1 MSAIGFPDE
10 VVGKIRDGIDC
21 NVYFFGDKV
30 SLPAMYGVLCGAIAL
45 FVGLYILLNVLKGRK
60 R

>member
-21 NVYFFGDKV
+21 NVYFFGHQV
-30 SLPAMYGVLCGAIAL
+30 GLLAMYGVLCGTIVL
-45 FVGLYILLNVLKGRK
+45 LVGLYILLNVLKGRK